1 MERWK
6 YSNLVESGTGSS
18 TKLIVFKTLRWKNF
32 LSTGNVFTKLD
43 LVKRDTTLVSGEN
56 GAGKSTMLDALTFAL
71 FGKSFRGINIP
82 QLVNSVNDKNCI
94 VEIEFTIGEKE
105 YLVKRGLKPKLFE
118 VYVDGELLPQDSK
131 SKDYQRILEERI
143 LKMTYKSFCQVVILG
158 SSNYIPFM
166 KLTAADRRSVVENLL
181 DIDVFSVMN
190 SLLKGRVS
198 KCKEEIQSLK
208 NEVELLKDKV
218 DNQKKY
224 IEKIKNRSKTTV
236 EKYNL
241 DIKETQ
247 NEIKEIENQILVL
260 SDSISSLTK
269 NTQNKKTLQK
279 TMDKYKDLRT
289 QMSSKIKKIND
300 QIDFYENNN
309 VCPTCDQPI
318 EHKHKDSLI
327 EKNEKEKQPLDG
339 ALISMDQQIN
349 DYMGMISDAEAL
361 ITQCSKMQEKVNELQ
376 SSKNAH
382 EKYVNTMKKK
392 VDDVEK
398 ETPESSEEESILLD
412 LIEQGT
418 EKVTDHQ
425 EKKEE
430 MYQYDIVS
438 VLLKDSG
445 IKSKIIKHY
454 LPIMNKLVNKFLTSM
469 DFFCQFSLDETFNE
483 TIKSRHRDEF
493 TYHSFSEGERLRID
507 LSLLLAWREVAR
519 LKNSVNCNL
528 LILDEVFD
536 SSLDGGGT
544 EEFMKLI
551 TTMGNRSNIFV
562 ISHKSDQLI
571 DKFSGQIKFEKKNNF
586 SRIK

>member
-1 MERWK
+1 M
-6 YSNLVESGTGSS
+6 
-18 TKLIVFKTLRWKNF
+18 IIFKKLRWKNF
-32 LSTGNVFTKLD
+32 LSTGNVFTEID

-56 GAGKSTMLDALTFAL
+56 GAGKSTILDALTFSL

-82 QLVNSVNDKNCI
+82 QLVNSVNDKDCM
-94 VEIEFTIGEKE
+94 VEIEFSIGDKE
-105 YLVKRGLKPKLFE
+105 YYVKRGLKPKIFE
-118 VYVDGELLPQDSK
+118 VYVDGKLLPQDSK

-143 LKMTYKSFCQVVILG
+143 LKMSYKSFCQVVILG

-166 KLTAADRRSVVENLL
+166 KLSASDRRSVVENLL

-198 KCKEEIQSLK
+198 QCKEEIRTLK
-208 NEVELLKDKV
+208 SDVELLKDKV
-218 DNQKKY
+218 VNQKEY
-224 IEKIKNRSKTTV
+224 IQKIKNRSKDTV
-236 EKYNL
+236 DKYRK
-241 DIKETQ
+241 DILETKSQ
-247 NEIKEIENQILVL
+247 ISQIDDKISVLVESIDGLIEN
-260 SDSISSLTK
+260 S
-269 NTQNKKTLQK
+269 QNKKSLQRSLEK
-279 TMDKYKDLRT
+279 HKDLRI
-289 QMSSKIKKIND
+289 QISSKLKKVED
-300 QIDFYENNN
+300 QIEFYSKND
-309 VCPTCDQPI
+309 VCPTCDQSI
-318 EHKHKDSLI
+318 GEDHKNFLLDKS
-327 EKNEKEKQPLDG
+327 EKEKDPLVG
-339 ALISMDQQIN
+339 SLQSVEKQIN
-349 DYMGMISDAEAL
+349 DYIRLVQESEKL
-361 ITQCSKMQEKVNELQ
+361 IEQCSKMQKSVSELQ
-376 SSKNAH
+376 SSKSAH
-382 EKYVNTMKKK
+382 EKYITTIQKKIH
-392 VDDVEK
+392 DVES
-398 ETPESSEEESILLD
+398 ETTETTDEESVLKD
-412 LIEQGT
+412 LIQQGT
-418 EKVTDHQ
+418 GKATEHQ

-445 IKSKIIKHY
+445 IKAKIIKHY

-469 DFFCQFSLDETFNE
+469 DFFCQFTLDETFNE

-551 TTMGNRSNIFV
+551 TTMGSRSNIFV

-571 DKFSGQIKFEKKNNF
+571 DKFSGQIRFLKKNNF
-586 SRIK
+586 SRMKT